1 LNRNSNLNQFKRL
14 KEIGK
19 RYYAGRAVNQPTGP
33 RLLSAHWPAQPTARA
48 GHLPR
53 AARRTRPSGAA
64 LRHADVVVVIL
75 ALSPLADADRPKRG
89 RAGHG
94 RRRDAP
100 RGLPAHP
107 CCPRTPRATAAIRS
121 RRRDPHGSPNPSR
134 LGGFNPL
141 PTYPQAGGEGEGGEE
156 EENGGARSSTTRRE
170 AGAAREEEPD
180 PREPSTP
187 ATPCFLGFLFTAS
200 STCFPYQR
208 CLLPRHRAAHPFT
221 DTCTSASGH
230 PGEAPFL
237 LPCGR
242 HGHRAEAERPPHRA
256 AAPPLVM
263 PAIEPGWDAI
273 FCRCRRLRRRARHP
287 PSLPL

>member
-1 LNRNSNLNQFKRL
+1 MPS
-14 KEIGK
+14 GPTT
-19 RYYAGRAVNQPTGP
+19 NQPAHGRFRPTG
-33 RLLSAHWPAQPTARA
+33 
-48 GHLPR
+48 
-53 AARRTRPSGAA
+53 RPSQPPAPATYRPPHRRHCQAGPA
-64 LRHADVVVVIL
+64 LRHADVGVVIL
-75 ALSPLADADRPKRG
+75 PLSSLAEAKGQSDG

-107 CCPRTPRATAAIRS
+107 CRPRTPRATAAIRS

-141 PTYPQAGGEGEGGEE
+141 PTYPQTGGEGEGGEK

-187 ATPCFLGFLFTAS
+187 ATPCLLGFPFTAS
-200 STCFPYQR
+200 SLCFPYQR
-208 CLLPRHRAAHPFT
+208 RLLPRHRAAHPFT
-221 DTCTSASGH
+221 DACASASGH
-230 PGEAPFL
+230 PGDDAVL

-242 HGHRAEAERPPHRA
+242 HGHRAEAERLPHRA

-263 PAIEPGWDAI
+263 LAIEPGWDAI
-273 FCRCRRLRRRARHP
+273 FCRCRRLRRRAHHP